1 MSINCFIRHL
11 SASRNSFFLSS
22 LPALFHLCVLGRLLS
37 SLYLNTGI
45 LYCSLKWSCTAGG
58 GHISVQIVVYGC
70 VGICFVLLFSLP
82 YRVCC
87 TLVVT
92 LYLILC
98 WLLYLWYLPSL
109 CKKFE
114 TFFWKII
121 FKEKENVRY
130 TISECYRLNGKN
142 TSSYSQILIVVIYGW
157 CD

>member
-1 MSINCFIRHL
+1 MS
-11 SASRNSFFLSS
+11 
-22 LPALFHLCVLGRLLS
+22 RLL
-37 SLYLNTGI
+37 YMAVWG
-45 LYCSLKWSCTAGG
+45 Y
-58 GHISVQIVVYGC
+58 V
-70 VGICFVLLFSLP
+70 LFSLP

-114 TFFWKII
+114 TSFWKII
-121 FKEKENVRY
+121 FKEKENVHD

-142 TSSYSQILIVVIYGW
+142 TLSYSQILIVVIYGW
-157 CD
+157 CG